1 MQTRTLI
8 VDGSAPDAT
17 ALAEAAAV
25 LRRGGVVAFAT
36 ETVYGLGAN
45 ALDAS
50 AVARIFEAKGRPS
63 RNPIIV
69 HVNSIGAAQQLVT
82 AWPDTAQRLAER
94 FWPGPLTLVLPK
106 RSLIPDIVT
115 AGGPTVAIRVPRHP
129 LARALIEAAGVP
141 LAAPSANVS
150 NRISSTTAEHVRRT
164 LDGRIELILDGGP
177 AEGGLESTVVD
188 VTQSPVRLLR
198 PGLVSP
204 AELAEAL
211 GEPIQLGSTPTTGS
225 IPAAVLPSPGM
236 LSRHYAPRVPLEC
249 VADDA
254 ARIAACLAAG
264 ERVGWLRLPSSNAP
278 TFDPRQV
285 QVIDM
290 PCDASQYS
298 ARLYAALYA
307 LEAASIDRIL
317 VSRPPLEDP
326 AWHAIRDRLSRA
338 EQPS

>member
-1 MQTRTLI
+1 MLTRTLI
-8 VDGSAPDAT
+8 VDRTAPEPS

-50 AVARIFEAKGRPS
+50 AVGRIFEAKGRPS

-69 HVNSIGAAQQLVT
+69 HVNSIAAARQLVT
-82 AWPDTAQRLAER
+82 AWPRTAQVLAEH

-106 RSLIPDIVT
+106 QSLIPDIVT

-204 AELAEAL
+204 EQLAEAL
-211 GEPIQLGSTPTTGS
+211 GEPIFANSTAATGS
-225 IPAAVLPSPGM
+225 SLAAALPSPGL

-264 ERVGWLRLPSSNAP
+264 ERVGWLRLPASNTPA
-278 TFDPRQV
+278 FDPNRV
-285 QVIDM
+285 DTIDM
-290 PCDASQYS
+290 PRDAPAYAAQ
-298 ARLYAALYA
+298 LYAALYA
-307 LEAASIDRIL
+307 LEAASIDRII

-326 AWHAIRDRLSRA
+326 AWHAIQDRLARA
-338 EQPS
+338 QQPS